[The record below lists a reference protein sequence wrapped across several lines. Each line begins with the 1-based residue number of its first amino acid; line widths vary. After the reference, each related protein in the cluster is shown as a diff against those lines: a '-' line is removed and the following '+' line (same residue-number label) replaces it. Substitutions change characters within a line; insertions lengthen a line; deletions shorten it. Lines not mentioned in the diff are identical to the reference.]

1 MENIVTEKQDKKE
14 EEQRIR
20 TALTHCGYPKWALDR
35 VKQQIVNKPQKPQKN
50 KPSKDA
56 KDTTRGMVVIPYV
69 ESLTEKL
76 QRIYRKHY
84 IHAAVRPINTLK
96 SILCRQMISVQA

>member
-1 MENIVTEKQDKKE
+1 MTEEEDKKK

-20 TALTHCGYPKWALDR
+20 TVLTYCGYPKWALDR

-50 KPSKDA
+50 SKPNKDA

-76 QRIYRKHY
+76 QRIYRKH
-84 IHAAVRPINTLK
+84 ITSIQPSGP
-96 SILCRQMISVQA
+96 SIL

>member
-1 MENIVTEKQDKKE
+1 MENIVNEEQDKKE

-35 VKQQIVNKPQKPQKN
+35 AKQQIINKIQNPQKS
-50 KPSKDA
+50 KP

-76 QRIYRKHY
+76 QRIYRKHR
-84 IHAAVRPINTLK
+84 IHAAVRPINIFK
-96 SILCRQMISVQA
+96 KYSCPSKGQERHNRD